1 MRRFVLQ
8 THAYIYSLTEMCCT
22 LLFIVIAAIIVSRD
36 KIEKVREMGGKERE

>member
-1 MRRFVLQ
+1 MLIN
-8 THAYIYSLTEMCCT
+8 IYSLTEMCCT